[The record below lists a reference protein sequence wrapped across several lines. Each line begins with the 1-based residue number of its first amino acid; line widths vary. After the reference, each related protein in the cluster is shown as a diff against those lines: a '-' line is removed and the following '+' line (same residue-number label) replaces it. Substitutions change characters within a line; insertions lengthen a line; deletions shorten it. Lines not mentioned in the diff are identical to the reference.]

1 MARRGLLLL
10 GLVVL
15 CLLPRA
21 AMAWKMSG
29 ICPDAILYFRLAECL
44 DEGRLHEALA
54 TLPLNLYPVILML
67 LHRAGLP
74 WEFAGTAWGVL
85 ISSCTVLPLY
95 GWVRRQ
101 FDDRVALAAGLVYA
115 LHQGLVRWSPE
126 IIRDPTFWF
135 LFSLGLYLMWRAIA
149 EGRRWLFLAAG
160 LAVTLACLTR
170 FEALVLL
177 IPLGLWSLGRFRACP
192 QLRRRLLVGV
202 TLSIAVFPMLLTLG
216 WVLWFRG
223 EGPSRLVR
231 LQPLE
236 LAGTWARSGPPV
248 WHALRDEGRG
258 EPANHALR
266 YAQGRATPYDVDVT
280 QPPPPASY
288 LPGAQALPL
297 AKRLERFWLG
307 LVKGMTPLFLLISL
321 GGLARWRHVWKRWDY
336 QPLFYSSLV
345 ILLAIW
351 VHLWWSD
358 EAGQRYFLPVAVMSL
373 PFAALG
379 LMECSEIL
387 MRLARHVGW
396 VDRSEP
402 HHRNSS
408 QRAVGLAA
416 LDPPYVLPSVVAVL
430 PAALFAL
437 TSLVLLA
444 GLDCRF
450 RAASVEL
457 GHWAGRQFG
466 PSPLLLGPEGVV
478 QVVGYYGRGR
488 CESFR
493 DDESDGSI
501 IARAGRLRPDLVLLP
516 AVRKLPGDNAPL
528 LGRIEDLGFQQVDR
542 SQFSGG
548 CRKVLVLARCRPAE
562 QVASGE
568 WRVVSG
574 EW

>member
-1 MARRGLLLL
+1 MARRGLLLVAL
-10 GLVVL
+10 LLL

-29 ICPDAILYFRLAECL
+29 VCPDAILYFRLAECL
-44 DEGRLHEALA
+44 DVGRLHEALA
-54 TLPLNLYPVILML
+54 TLPLNVYPVILML

-85 ISSCTVLPLY
+85 ISTCTVLPLY

-101 FDDRVALAAGLVYA
+101 FDDRVALAACLVYA

-135 LFSLGLYLMWRAIA
+135 LFSLSLYLMWRAIA

-160 LAVTLACLTR
+160 LAMTLACLTR

-192 QLRRRLLVGV
+192 PMRRRLLLGL
-202 TLSIAVFPMLLTLG
+202 TLSITAFPLLLGLG
-216 WVLWFRG
+216 WLLWFRG

-236 LAGTWARSGPPV
+236 A
-248 WHALRDEGRG
+248 
-258 EPANHALR
+258 
-266 YAQGRATPYDVDVT
+266 GRAGPAAPSPAPAAPVVASDSGSRHSPLATRHSMA
-280 QPPPPASY
+280 PPPASC

-297 AKRLERFWLG
+297 AKRIERFTLG
-307 LVKGMTPLFLLISL
+307 LLKGMTPLFLLISL

-336 QPLFYSSLV
+336 QPLFYASLA

-358 EAGQRYFLPVAVMSL
+358 EAGQRYFLPVALMSL

-379 LMECSEIL
+379 LLECSEIL
-387 MRLARHVGW
+387 TRFARY
-396 VDRSEP
+396 
-402 HHRNSS
+402 
-408 QRAVGLAA
+408 A
-416 LDPPYVLPSVVAVL
+416 LPSVVRRPSSVAVL
-430 PAALFAL
+430 PAAVFAL
-437 TSLVLLA
+437 TTVVLLA

-457 GHWAGRQFG
+457 GHWADRQFG
-466 PSPLLLGPEGVV
+466 PSPVLLGPEGVV

-488 CESFR
+488 CEAFR

-501 IARAGRLRPDLVLLP
+501 LARAGRLRPDLVLLP
-516 AVRKLPGDNAPL
+516 AVRKLPGDNAWL
-528 LGRIEDLGFQQVDR
+528 LGRIEDLGFRQVDR

-548 CRKVLVLARCRPAE
+548 CRKVLVLARRRPAE
-562 QVASGE
+562 QSEWRVASGE
-568 WRVVSG
+568 PRIQS
-574 EW
+574 